1 MNKLA
6 ALALASAPLVISGC
20 TTERLYENLNGV
32 EPALIAEV
40 FGQAGVMTPIEKQFA
55 AETGSVDFFGA
66 SDRITVSDYGDQAI
80 ANMFV
85 QDPERGR
92 AYIDV
97 EVINYDVMEPGVPY
111 TVELQGDPENGYYDT
126 GDVGEDE
133 PSIRVYA
140 CPEDLTGPTGQSGN
154 AQEITLTREETPTG
168 DNVFVFDAQADN
180 PRQELFLD
188 GWFRSTPGGSNNF

>member
-6 ALALASAPLVISGC
+6 ALALASAPLLASGC
-20 TTERLYENLNGV
+20 TTERLYQDMNGI

-40 FGQAGVMTPIEKQFA
+40 FGQAGVMTPIEKQFQ
-55 AETGSVDFFGA
+55 AEAQDVDFFGSA
-66 SDRITVSDYGDQAI
+66 DRITVSDYGDQVI

-85 QDPERGR
+85 QDPNRGR

-97 EVINYDVMEPGVPY
+97 EVINYGVMEPGVPY
-111 TVELQGDPENGYYDT
+111 TVELEGDSSGGYYDT
-126 GDVGEDE
+126 GEVSEDE
-133 PSIRVYA
+133 PTVRVYA
-140 CPEDLTGPTGQSGN
+140 CPEDLTGPTGQSGT
-154 AQEITLTREETPTG
+154 AQQITVTRQESPTG

-188 GWFRSTPGGSNNF
+188 GWFRSTPGNDF